1 MSEQNKQNQNHRRC
15 LWILTPI
22 HIHKNCDG
30 NCERIVS
37 KHAKTDVL
45 HERKLPQKMKIY
57 FFLEIPKPDNINILT
72 KQDLSSLTDTE
83 T

>member
-45 HERKLPQKMKIY
+45 HERKLPQKMKI
-57 FFLEIPKPDNINILT
+57 
-72 KQDLSSLTDTE
+72 
-83 T
+83 